1 MPGLLNQSTWEPLLL
16 KSSCVKACANGYS
29 LGLSAHLTYANPEDE
44 PVEGVFVY
52 LLEESEVV
60 VGFESVTSGR
70 SVSFQIR
77 HRARVEDC
85 CFDCCNH
92 STPALQCS
100 NGHLILD
107 DDTERTTFIISIGVI
122 GPLEIVTIIFST
134 TLELRTQVN
143 GAIRLVLPSIFTP
156 IVTNMECKNEAGSLC
171 DDSSTSCFGAGGL
184 KAEKP
189 LSPDHPRVPDIF
201 TEQAFNLHPYEFNF
215 EMLVKGPCLL
225 AGLESPTHALRA
237 DADPGAKSASSIYIT
252 LAEGHQY
259 DRNVEILLHPSE
271 PHVPHVVLEE
281 GRMTFDEYEQYIKNR
296 RDFIRAAK
304 KDGDADK
311 KVGFVQKR
319 FHKDIFYN
327 PVLMLNFCPDLC
339 STPTDVGNV
348 TREFIFLIDRNGSMS
363 GIHIEKIK
371 EAMMVAVK
379 SLPSGSLL
387 NITGFGSNAKT
398 LFSVSRLINDA
409 TLALACEYIQKMRV
423 DMGGTNIYG
432 ALSWI
437 FQQPVLRGYP
447 RQIFIL
453 TDAALSNAG
462 KIIELVRKHASTAR
476 CFSFG
481 LGPNACRRLLRGVA
495 KVTGGRVEFFSEGE
509 RLQPK
514 LIKSLKKAIEPAVS
528 DVRIDWY
535 VPDSVEALLSPSEIA
550 TFYPGDRLISFC
562 TIYNVSAFLGKK
574 SGGKHRSYK
583 NLSRS
588 SISSIFQS
596 QEETSTPPTLESGRP
611 PPIGERNDI
620 EEALMEITKE
630 ISLEFSCGK
639 AEETEKVDETERSL
653 DLRQRICQPSYIQEQ
668 YMLTRCS
675 VSSER
680 EQGLSH
686 RSTSSESTGSREIA
700 METSSLPQGLESVSQ
715 QEQKSI
721 LHWDSTLKLPP
732 LSQIEAGCSKSTV
745 ALGSEE
751 IRKKQKA
758 LARAA
763 LSGRSFSS
771 PQGELD
777 MHHLRKALEKVS
789 HGENQS
795 RKQSLASKLEDQES
809 QQTPRSVLASRSL
822 ADSNSVLFSACPL
835 DWDTFTDPQYLF
847 TAAPSEE
854 AGDAT
859 GNAPPMTHCRL
870 VIHGLVS
877 GKAVSWEVTAN
888 LASLF
893 HQDGVENGQM
903 AHGDGWEDLLH
914 HLTARS
920 VIQDFENMA
929 EKESERDHG
938 FSRRYR
944 LKAIQTS
951 KACNTV
957 SMYTATVPIDAN
969 TQESLPA
976 SLEVR
981 NPGVKFSQCHSSRPG
996 SRRQRSYSV
1005 GLGRQHNSDDLDDA
1019 FLSTEREDTPASPSS
1034 MSSSS
1039 GWEKQ
1044 SILDGNVYNPSSSG
1058 SQKSVEYFFGSRF
1071 SLGRR
1076 RTYSSP
1082 GRSLPLKPQCLSAE
1096 TEASQDSETCDY
1108 LPLVRLQLA
1117 SGAFLLTEVYSQ
1129 AVQIPLN
1136 RLKRA
1141 SPFTRHRTSLSP
1153 PSRCTSPRGQGV
1165 RAEAS
1170 NKSGQDEASHGGVKW
1185 GRTVSAPARELSA
1198 QRSTEI
1204 LARAPR
1210 RTPCSHHES
1219 ISEAGNDFPPLC
1231 RLHQSCSVNGDVL
1244 NSGQHQVDSGRGSE
1258 TDLCDNSPVNSEA
1271 SLSFYEPA
1279 AELQRAQEEE
1289 DDLEGS
1295 SWATAVALAWLE
1307 HQCAGF
1313 FVEWELVAAKA
1324 DAWLCTRHLPEGLDV
1339 AGLKG
1344 AARQLFLLLRHW
1356 DENIKLNMLCYNPNN
1371 V

>member
-100 NGHLILD
+100 NEPVCCAQSHLILD

-348 TREFIFLIDRNGSMS
+348 TREFIFLIDSSSKMN
-363 GIHIEKIK
+363 K

-611 PPIGERNDI
+611 PPIGER
-620 EEALMEITKE
+620 EITKE

-639 AEETEKVDETERSL
+639 AEETEKVMVRPKNNIDETERSL

-809 QQTPRSVLASRSL
+809 QQTPS
-822 ADSNSVLFSACPL
+822 PL

-938 FSRRYR
+938 TVTTCIEGFSRRYR

-976 SLEVR
+976 SLEMCI
-981 NPGVKFSQCHSSRPG
+981 NPTPPKKKTANEPVFYPKIDECPIPVTDDGEG
-996 SRRQRSYSV
+996 M
-1005 GLGRQHNSDDLDDA
+1005 QHKA
-1019 FLSTEREDTPASPSS
+1019 PR
-1034 MSSSS
+1034 
-1039 GWEKQ
+1039 
-1044 SILDGNVYNPSSSG
+1044 NVYNPSSSG
-1058 SQKSVEYFFGSRF
+1058 SQKF

-1170 NKSGQDEASHGGVKW
+1170 NK
-1185 GRTVSAPARELSA
+1185 
-1198 QRSTEI
+1198 
-1204 LARAPR
+1204 
-1210 RTPCSHHES
+1210 
-1219 ISEAGNDFPPLC
+1219 
-1231 RLHQSCSVNGDVL
+1231 LHQSCSVNGDVL

-1258 TDLCDNSPVNSEA
+1258 TDLCDNSP
-1271 SLSFYEPA
+1271 
-1279 AELQRAQEEE
+1279 RAQEEE